1 MKTKTKLFAMLL
13 AAIFV
18 LSTVFAMAAC
28 QPNEPTP
35 PPEEEYEFVFTGS
48 AEIGGRT
55 YNATIYGNRDEE
67 QSISLRI
74 AELPVAELGGEWVYV
89 EGKGYKIYFD
99 DTNSTFIYTKYD
111 TATNEFTFNYN
122 LNVGDT
128 NGGSGKVHFTC
139 KDEAF
144 ASVYD
149 GVGLGNVPPTF
160 TGYTTF
166 IGAMVALHEPVVC
179 VLTCY
184 EDGTC
189 TSVSTNEVKYASPLN
204 GTWSYDAEA
213 NQYTFTFEPEP
224 FAVNTETGSTYW
236 KFSEEPGAVSLEE
249 ASENYTVPPFG
260 EQGYWVQTTIT
271 EIGPSTYTTTYDE
284 ETNTYWLIFE
294 HGIVQE
300 SEFADRYMAYT
311 PED

>member
-1 MKTKTKLFAMLL
+1 MKTKTKLAATLL
-13 AAIFV
+13 AVIFV
-18 LSTVFAMAAC
+18 LAAVFAMTAC
-28 QPNEPTP
+28 QPDEPTP

-48 AEIGGRT
+48 TEIGGKT
-55 YNATIYGNRDEE
+55 YNATVYGNQDEE

-99 DTNSTFIYTKYD
+99 DTNSTFVYTKYD
-111 TATNEFTFNYN
+111 TATEEFSFNYN

-144 ASVYD
+144 AAEYD

-160 TGYTTF
+160 TGYTTYM
-166 IGAMVALHEPVVC
+166 GAMFALGEPVMC

-189 TSVSTNEVKYASPLN
+189 TSVSTNEVKFASALN
-204 GTWSYDAEA
+204 GTWEYDADA
-213 NQYTFTFEPEP
+213 NQYTFTFDPEP
-224 FAVNTETGSTYW
+224 FEVNTETGSTYW
-236 KFSEEPGAVSLEE
+236 KFIYAPGEVTLEE
-249 ASENYTVPPFG
+249 ARENWNFMTGGCYW
-260 EQGYWVQTTIT
+260 EQTMVT

-284 ETNTYWLIFE
+284 ATDTYYLVYE
-294 HGIVQE
+294 HGISGF
-300 SEFADRYMAYT
+300 SEFADRYVAYT